1 MPAGP
6 EFLTFQTNATLAQ
19 DHVSTVRQEA
29 EEFADAMQP
38 AAAAAKGYLNFK
50 RIIKLSDSLIEDA
63 LRSLELA
70 EKAGPV
76 SAPAKLLKDA
86 LEAIQPRVEAL
97 KEKTENARLLNQVAE
112 LTSDAYDVLTRDD
125 GVLDKLAAAELFMVN
140 VVASTFEVVEGFIVV
155 DQNGSGSEFDDL
167 SDRLDAYVAPINRAV
182 DGARDV
188 LDLFDDFDG
197 INVDLNR
204 VVDLL
209 RVADFGE
216 IAAKMADLVDFEDEL
231 AFLADIMDKAN
242 FVLRPLEPLLDAIGE
257 VTERLERAFEY
268 LTEELGLDRI
278 LDALADQITSLFP
291 DINLFDEFLEQAA
304 AITDGLTDFIDTDFG
319 ITAYTENAIDLFDR
333 FEESFLDNFAGPA
346 FRIGTYDDPDTTT
359 VEGNDNDGSGGTGR
373 IVGTG
378 AAEVFD
384 GRGGDDDIS
393 ANSGD
398 DMIIA
403 SAGQDTVD
411 GGAGTDTLVFSGK
424 SVEYDISR
432 SEDTGDGV
440 VFTFTHSDVA
450 PGSRDDGVEVATNIE
465 FFDFED
471 RRFTAA
477 ELETALIAPSV
488 IDRSAREPSAP
499 GPDEDELI
507 FLQPGGIRQDV
518 VVDGITFE
526 NVNVVFG
533 YGGDDRI
540 QGTTAPITETFDP
553 PGFLPPFP
561 IVVPPNDYINGGEGD
576 DFILPRNGEDVI
588 DGGPGTDT
596 VFFADLGRR
605 GSFDIDLTIEGRNNF
620 VNTEN
625 HYFTRVENFIFHDPA
640 NVMIRTDEASNI
652 ISTGAGDDILS
663 GYSGNDKLL
672 SGDGRDV
679 LFGGLGIDS
688 LYGGAQNDA
697 LIVLDMSDTGR
708 TEYYDGGEG
717 RDFLSYGLSEA
728 PIDAVS
734 RESQSTFSQRA
745 KDYLR
750 QDGVAFGSVVVR
762 ALEGEVDRLDE
773 SGQFVATDILVD
785 IEIIYGSDGDDQM
798 FGGVDARLGSLNVFG
813 AGGDDTLFSGGA
825 TAGGGSGNDTVV
837 ATFGAFRVPGGKSL
851 HGDEGDDTLDLT
863 QAGDVRWSLQTS
875 GSGNLSVYALEGGFT
890 GDLSGTVGNQPELV
904 DVFGVSGFETI
915 LGGDRDD
922 YFGHS
927 SSGNVLLSGGAGDD
941 TFFVARPSSGN
952 GVVRIDGGTGNDTI
966 TFERKVGDADG
977 GAGND
982 RFSFNNFGE
991 NLATDTTANGG
1002 ADNDHFTIIDYGAN
1016 VEGGEGFDTLFL
1028 APTDGGVS
1036 VDAASGRV
1044 TSDSGRISMSFG
1056 GIEQIITTSESD
1068 TVLGSDNDDLIVLD
1082 GGDDRAEGRDGND
1095 QIFGGDGN
1103 DTLEGDEGDD
1113 VLVGGAG
1120 QNTLNGGD
1128 GTDAASYAIAMP
1140 IGPDAMLEATL
1151 FEGIAANLDTG
1162 QATRGGQ
1169 TDTLIS
1175 IEDLYGTI
1183 LGDTLV
1189 GDDQNNLL
1197 FGGGGSDTIDGG
1209 GGDDILM
1216 TGGGSLSDAADQLN
1230 GGGGDDVFILGTGTF
1245 DVDGGSGRD
1254 RLDFSAVTDTADGGG
1269 RTVSLIIDLRNDLIT
1284 RELEVG
1290 TLVWADDGS
1299 QSARSFDGQSIRPE
1313 DVLRSDPNYARSASD
1328 LALRLPSGEEE
1339 SSDITSFAIRVQSQT
1354 ITRESEDS
1362 TVRNVED
1369 VIGTAANDYITGNDA
1384 DNSFWGGDGNDVL
1397 RGREGDDS
1405 LDGGAG
1411 RDAAY
1416 FSGDQ
1421 ARYTLTI
1428 SPDGPVVTD
1437 RSGENGSDTLT
1448 SIELLD
1454 FEIDRYDSLFD
1465 LEMFGGL
1472 ASLASDALESF
1483 IELYI
1488 AYFNRAPDAVG
1499 LGFWGTAFANG
1510 VTLEES
1516 AALFI
1521 DQDETRA
1528 TYPESLSNTGFATA
1542 VYNNVLGRVPDED
1555 GFNFWV
1561 DVLNDGSVGRD
1572 QFILA
1577 VLRGAKAEP
1586 PDGASPDFIDQ
1597 QLADRAYLENKT
1609 DIGAY
1614 FAVTRGMSDV
1624 ENASAAMALFD
1635 GSEASIEQ
1643 TIAAIDDYFAD
1654 ALDADTGEF
1663 LMPLVGVIDDPFA

>member
-6 EFLTFQTNATLAQ
+6 EFLTFQSNVTVASG
-19 DHVSTVRQEA
+19 HVSTVRQDAEA
-29 EEFADAMQP
+29 FVDAMQP

-76 SAPAKLLKDA
+76 SAPAKLLKDT

-97 KEKTENARLLNQVAE
+97 KEKTENARLLNDVAK
-112 LTSDAYDVLTRDD
+112 LTSDAYNVLTGQD
-125 GVLDKLAAAELFMVN
+125 GVLEKLAAADLFLVN
-140 VVASTFEVVEGFIVV
+140 VVASTEEVVEGFAVV
-155 DQNGSGSEFDDL
+155 DQNGSGTEFNDL
-167 SDRLDAYVAPINRAV
+167 SGRLDTYVAPINSVA
-182 DGARDV
+182 DGTRDV
-188 LDLFDDFDG
+188 LDLFDDFEG
-197 INVDLNR
+197 INVELDE
-204 VVDLL
+204 VIDLL
-209 RVADFGE
+209 SVADFGE
-216 IAAKMADLVDFEDEL
+216 IASKMVDLVDFEDEL

-257 VTERLERAFEY
+257 VTERLERAFDY

-291 DINLFDEFLEQAA
+291 DIDLFDEFLEQAN
-304 AITDGLTDFIDTDFG
+304 AITDDLTDFIDTDFG
-319 ITAYTENAIDLFDR
+319 ITGYTENAIDLFDR

-346 FRIGTYDDPDTTT
+346 FRIGTYDDPETSA
-359 VEGNDNDGSGGTGR
+359 VEGNDNNNSGGAGR

-384 GRGGDDDIS
+384 GRGGDDDIV
-393 ANSGD
+393 AGSGD

-488 IDRSAREPSAP
+488 IDRNARVPGAP
-499 GPDEDELI
+499 GADEDELI
-507 FLQPGGIRQDV
+507 FLQQGGTRRDV

-526 NVNVVFG
+526 DVNVVFG

-540 QGTTAPITETFDP
+540 QGTTAPIIETIDR

-588 DGGPGTDT
+588 DGGPGLDT

-605 GSFDIDLTIEGRNNF
+605 GAFDIDLTIEGRNNF
-620 VNTEN
+620 VNTEK
-625 HYFTRVENFIFHDPA
+625 HYFTRVENFIFHDAA
-640 NVMIRTDEASNI
+640 NIMIRTDAADNI
-652 ISTGAGDDILS
+652 IATGAGDDIHN
-663 GYSGNDKLL
+663 GYHGNDKLL
-672 SGDGRDV
+672 AGDGQDV

-697 LIVLDMSDTGR
+697 LIVLDSSDQGGS
-708 TEYYDGGEG
+708 EHYDGGEG
-717 RDFLSYGLSEA
+717 RDILSYGLSEA

-734 RESQSTFSQRA
+734 RGSQSTFNQRA
-745 KDYLR
+745 KDHLR

-773 SGQFVATDILVD
+773 SGEFIATDSFVD
-785 IEIIYGSDGDDQM
+785 IERIYGSNGDDRM
-798 FGGVDARLGSLNVFG
+798 FGGVDPRLCSLDVFG
-813 AGGDDTLFSGGA
+813 ANGNDTLFSGGA
-825 TAGGGSGNDTVV
+825 SASGGGGNDTVV
-837 ATFGAFRVPGGKSL
+837 ATFGDFRVPGSKSL
-851 HGDEGDDTLDLT
+851 HGDAGDDTLDLT
-863 QAGDVRWSLQTS
+863 QAGNVRWSLQS
-875 GSGNLSVYALEGGFT
+875 SSSGNLSVYALEGGFT

-904 DVFGVSGFETI
+904 DVLGASGFETI

-922 YFGHS
+922 YFHYVID
-927 SSGNVLLSGGAGDD
+927 NDTLLVGGAGDD
-941 TFFVARPSSGN
+941 VFFSAATGRGTNVT
-952 GVVRIDGGTGNDTI
+952 RIEGGSGNDTI
-966 TFERKVGDADG
+966 AFERKVGDASG
-977 GAGND
+977 GNGND
-982 RFSFNNFGE
+982 RFSYNNFGQ
-991 NLATDTTANGG
+991 NLATNTTADGG
-1002 ADNDHFTIIDYGAN
+1002 ADNDHFTIIDYGAI
-1016 VEGGEGFDTLFL
+1016 VEGGTGFDTLYL
-1028 APTDGGVS
+1028 APTSGGVS
-1036 VDAASGRV
+1036 VDAASGQV
-1044 TSDSGRISMSFG
+1044 TSGNGRISTTFG
-1056 GIEQIITTSESD
+1056 GIEQIITTDNAD
-1068 TVLGSDNDDLIVLD
+1068 TAFGSGNDDRIVLN
-1082 GGDDRAEGRDGND
+1082 GGNDRAEGRDGND
-1095 QIFGGDGN
+1095 QLFGGDGN
-1103 DTLEGDEGDD
+1103 DTLEGNAGDD

-1120 QNTLNGGD
+1120 QNMLNGGS

-1140 IGPDAMLEATL
+1140 TGTDATPEATL
-1151 FEGIAANLDTG
+1151 FEGVTARLDTG
-1162 QATRGGQ
+1162 LATRGGQ

-1183 LGDTLV
+1183 LADTLV

-1197 FGGGGSDTIDGG
+1197 FGGGGSDTLDGG

-1216 TGGGSLSDAADQLN
+1216 TGGGSLSDAADQMS
-1230 GGGGDDVFILGTGTF
+1230 GGSGDDVFVLGTGTF

-1254 RLDFSAVTDTADGGG
+1254 RLDFSAVTDTAEGGG
-1269 RTVSLIIDLRNDLIT
+1269 RTVSLIIDLRNDRIS
-1284 RELEVG
+1284 REIEVG
-1290 TLVWADDGS
+1290 TLVWADDGT
-1299 QSARSFDGQSIRPE
+1299 QSTRSFDGQSIRPE

-1328 LALRLPSGEEE
+1328 LDLRLPTGEEDNA
-1339 SSDITSFAIRVQSQT
+1339 DIPSFAIQVQPQT
-1354 ITRESEDS
+1354 ITRASEDS

-1369 VIGTAANDYITGNDA
+1369 VVGTAEKDFITGNDA
-1384 DNSFWGGDGNDVL
+1384 DNRFWGGDGDDVL
-1397 RGREGDDS
+1397 RGREGNDS

-1411 RDAAY
+1411 RDAVY
-1416 FSGDQ
+1416 FSGNQ
-1421 ARYTLTI
+1421 ARYTLAL
-1428 SPDGPVVTD
+1428 SSDGLVVTD
-1437 RSGENGSDTLT
+1437 RRGDNGSDTLT

-1454 FEIDRYDSLFD
+1454 FEIDIFDGLFD
-1465 LEMFGGL
+1465 LEIFGRL
-1472 ASLASDALESF
+1472 AELAAAALESF

-1499 LGFWGTAFANG
+1499 LAFWGTAFANG
-1510 VTLEES
+1510 TTLEES

-1521 DQDETRA
+1521 DQDETRSI
-1528 TYPESLSNTGFATA
+1528 YPENLSNRDFATA

-1561 DVLNDGSVGRD
+1561 DVLDGGSVGRD

-1577 VLRGAKAEP
+1577 VLRGAKADP
-1586 PDGASPDFIDQ
+1586 PDGASQAFIDQ
-1597 QLADRAYLENKT
+1597 QLADRAYLEAKT
-1609 DIGAY
+1609 DIGTY
-1614 FAVTRGMSDV
+1614 FAVTLGMSDV
-1624 ENASAAMALFD
+1624 DNASAAMALFD
-1635 GSEASIEQ
+1635 GSEASIAQ
-1643 TIAAIDDYFAD
+1643 TVAAIDGYFTD
-1654 ALDADTGEF
+1654 ASDADTGEF

>member
-6 EFLTFQTNATLAQ
+6 EFLAFQSNATVASG
-19 DHVSTVRQEA
+19 HVSTVRQDA
-29 EEFADAMQP
+29 EDFVDAMQP

-97 KEKTENARLLNQVAE
+97 KEKTENARLLNDVAK
-112 LTSDAYDVLTRDD
+112 LTSDAYDVLTGPD
-125 GVLDKLAAAELFMVN
+125 GVLDKLAAADLFLVN
-140 VVASTFEVVEGFIVV
+140 VVTSTEEAVEGFAVV
-155 DQNGSGSEFDDL
+155 DQNGSGTEFNDL
-167 SDRLDAYVAPINRAV
+167 SGRLDAYVAPINSVA
-182 DGARDV
+182 DGTRDV
-188 LDLFDDFDG
+188 LDLFHDFEG
-197 INVDLNR
+197 INVDLDG
-204 VVDLL
+204 VIDLL
-209 RVADFGE
+209 RFADFGE
-216 IAAKMADLVDFEDEL
+216 IAAKMVDLVDFEDEL

-257 VTERLERAFEY
+257 VTARLERAFDY

-291 DINLFDEFLEQAA
+291 DIDLFDEFLEQAS
-304 AITDGLTDFIDTDFG
+304 AITDDLTDFIDTDFG
-319 ITAYTENAIDLFDR
+319 ITTYTENAIDLFDR

-346 FRIGTYDDPDTTT
+346 FRIGTYDDPETST
-359 VEGNDNDGSGGTGR
+359 VEGNDNNNSGGAGR

-378 AAEVFD
+378 AAEMFD
-384 GRGGDDDIS
+384 GRGGNDDIV
-393 ANSGD
+393 AGSGD

-432 SEDTGDGV
+432 SDDTGDGV

-450 PGSRDDGVEVATNIE
+450 PGSRDDGVEVATNVE

-488 IDRSAREPSAP
+488 IDRNARVPGAP
-499 GPDEDELI
+499 GADEDELI
-507 FLQPGGIRQDV
+507 FLQQGGTRRDV
-518 VVDGITFE
+518 VVNGITFE
-526 NVNVVFG
+526 NVNVVYG

-540 QGTTAPITETFDP
+540 QGTTATETVITRP
-553 PGFLPPFP
+553 PNSIFP
-561 IVVPPNDYINGGEGD
+561 IVTILTPNDYINGGEGD

-588 DGGPGTDT
+588 DGGPGVDT

-605 GSFDIDLTIEGRNNF
+605 GSFDIDLMIEGRNNF
-620 VNTEN
+620 VNSEK
-625 HYFTRVENFIFHDPA
+625 HYFTRVENFIFHDPTKTS
-640 NVMIRTDEASNI
+640 IRTDAADNI
-652 ISTGAGDDILS
+652 IATGAGDDVLN
-663 GYSGNDKLL
+663 GHHGNDKLL
-672 SGDGRDV
+672 AGDGEDI

-688 LYGGAQNDA
+688 LYGGAQNDG
-697 LIVLDMSDTGR
+697 LIVLDMSDQGAS
-708 TEYYDGGEG
+708 EHYDGGEG
-717 RDFLSYGLSEA
+717 RDILSYGLSEA
-728 PIDAVS
+728 PIDTIALD
-734 RESQSTFSQRA
+734 STFNQRA

-750 QDGVAFGSVVVR
+750 QDGVAFGSIVAR

-773 SGQFVATDILVD
+773 SGRFIATDTLVD
-785 IEIIYGSDGDDQM
+785 IEIIYGSNADDLM
-798 FGGVDARLGSLNVFG
+798 FGGVDARLGRLDVFG
-813 AGGDDTLFSGGA
+813 ANGNDTLYSGGA
-825 TAGGGSGNDTVV
+825 TASGGGGNDLMI
-837 ATFGAFRVPGGKSL
+837 ATFGDFRVPSGKSL
-851 HGDEGDDTLDLT
+851 HGDAGDDTLDLT
-863 QAGDVRWSLQTS
+863 QAGDVRWSLQS
-875 GSGNLSVYALEGGFT
+875 SSSGNLSVYALEGGFT
-890 GDLSGTVGNQPELV
+890 GDLSGTVGNKPELV
-904 DVFGVSGFETI
+904 DVFAIHDFETI

-922 YFGHS
+922 YFGHA

-941 TFFVARPSSGN
+941 IFFVAPPGSGN

-966 TFERKVGDADG
+966 TYERKVGDADG

-982 RFSFNNFGE
+982 RFSFNNFGQ
-991 NLATDTTANGG
+991 NLATDTTADGG
-1002 ADNDHFTIIDYGAN
+1002 ADNDHFTIIDFGAN
-1016 VEGGEGFDTLFL
+1016 VEGGAGFDTLYL
-1028 APTDGGVS
+1028 TPDDGGVS
-1036 VDAASGRV
+1036 VDASSGQV
-1044 TSDSGRISMSFG
+1044 TSDSGRISMNFG
-1056 GIEQIITTSESD
+1056 DIEQFITTNDSD
-1068 TVLGSDNDDLIVLD
+1068 TVLGSDNDDRIVLD

-1103 DTLEGDEGDD
+1103 DTLEGNDGDD

-1120 QNTLNGGD
+1120 QNTLNGGN

-1140 IGPDAMLEATL
+1140 TGADATPMATL
-1151 FEGIAANLDTG
+1151 FEGVSARLDTG
-1162 QATRGGQ
+1162 TATRGGQ

-1183 LGDTLV
+1183 LADTLV

-1197 FGGGGSDTIDGG
+1197 FGGGGSDTLDGG

-1216 TGGGSLSDAADQLN
+1216 TGGGSLSDAADQMS
-1230 GGGGDDVFILGTGTF
+1230 GGSGDDIFVLGTGTF

-1254 RLDFSAVTDTADGGG
+1254 RLDFSAATDSADGGG
-1269 RTVSLIIDLRNDLIT
+1269 RTASLIIDLRNDRIS
-1284 RELEVG
+1284 RDLEVG
-1290 TLVWADDGS
+1290 TLVWADDGT
-1299 QSARSFDGQSIRPE
+1299 QSARSFDGQTIRPE

-1328 LALRLPSGEEE
+1328 LDLRLPTGEEDDA
-1339 SSDITSFAIRVQSQT
+1339 DIPSFAIQVQTQR
-1354 ITRESEDS
+1354 ITRASEDS

-1369 VIGTAANDYITGNDA
+1369 VVGTAEKDFITGNDA
-1384 DNSFWGGDGNDVL
+1384 DNRFWGGDGDDVL
-1397 RGREGDDS
+1397 RGREGNDS

-1416 FSGDQ
+1416 FSGNQ
-1421 ARYTLTI
+1421 ARYTLSI
-1428 SPDGPVVTD
+1428 SADGLVVTD
-1437 RSGENGSDTLT
+1437 RRGDNGSDTLT

-1454 FEIDRYDSLFD
+1454 FEIDIFDGLFD
-1465 LEMFGGL
+1465 LEIFGRL
-1472 ASLASDALESF
+1472 AELAAAALESF

-1499 LGFWGTAFANG
+1499 LAFWGTAFANG
-1510 VTLEES
+1510 TTLEES

-1521 DQDETRA
+1521 DQDETRSI
-1528 TYPESLSNTGFATA
+1528 YPENLSNRDFATA

-1561 DVLNDGSVGRD
+1561 DVLNGGSVGRD

-1577 VLRGAKAEP
+1577 VLRGAKADP
-1586 PDGASPDFIDQ
+1586 PEGASQAFIDQ
-1597 QLADRAYLENKT
+1597 QLADRAYLEAKT
-1609 DIGAY
+1609 DIGTY
-1614 FAVTRGMSDV
+1614 FAVTLGMSDV
-1624 ENASAAMALFD
+1624 DNASAAMALFD
-1635 GSEASIEQ
+1635 GSEASIAQ
-1643 TIAAIDDYFAD
+1643 TVGAIDGYY
-1654 ALDADTGEF
+1654 LDASDAESGEF